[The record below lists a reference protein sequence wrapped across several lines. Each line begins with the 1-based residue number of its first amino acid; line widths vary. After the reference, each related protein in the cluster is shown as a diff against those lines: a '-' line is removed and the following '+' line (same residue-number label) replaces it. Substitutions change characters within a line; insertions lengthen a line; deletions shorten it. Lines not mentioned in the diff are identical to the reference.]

1 MTWLVYRSG
10 SGREDNL
17 TPRMIKDTVGKPG
30 QSPGLST
37 YTALELAVP
46 PGGKAQVIDLDL
58 LQLPLRGWRIN
69 RFLKVDARGTS
80 RSLPQPR
87 MAKST
92 GHSWRNAEPLDILA
106 IIAEADGEVDR
117 ALLEEWA
124 ATRGTD
130 QVHRLTEIVQQALVA
145 TVRRPR

>member
-17 TPRMIKDTVGKPG
+17 TPRMTKDTVGKPG

-37 YTALELAVP
+37 YTTLELAVP

-58 LQLPLRGWRIN
+58 LQLPLRGLEDQPLLEGGSEGHVSIAPMTPDGR
-69 RFLKVDARGTS
+69 VD
-80 RSLPQPR
+80 Q
-87 MAKST
+87 
-92 GHSWRNAEPLDILA
+92 
-106 IIAEADGEVDR
+106 V
-117 ALLEEWA
+117 LLEEWA
-124 ATRGTD
+124 TTRGTD
-130 QVHRLTEIVQQALVA
+130 QVHWLTEIVKQALVA

>member
-17 TPRMIKDTVGKPG
+17 TPRMIKDTAGKPG

-37 YTALELAVP
+37 YTILELAVP

-58 LQLPLRGWRIN
+58 LQLPLRGLEDQPLLEGGSEGHVSIAPMTPDGR
-69 RFLKVDARGTS
+69 VD
-80 RSLPQPR
+80 Q
-87 MAKST
+87 
-92 GHSWRNAEPLDILA
+92 
-106 IIAEADGEVDR
+106 V
-117 ALLEEWA
+117 LLEEWA
-124 ATRGTD
+124 TTRGTD
-130 QVHRLTEIVQQALVA
+130 QVHWLTEIVKQALVA

>member
-17 TPRMIKDTVGKPG
+17 TPRMVKDTVGKPG
-30 QSPGLST
+30 QFPGLST
-37 YTALELAVP
+37 HTTLELAVP

-58 LQLPLRGWRIN
+58 LQLPLRG
-69 RFLKVDARGTS
+69 LED
-80 RSLPQPR
+80 QPLFEGGR
-87 MAKST
+87 E
-92 GHSWRNAEPLDILA
+92 GHVS
-106 IIAEADGEVDR
+106 IAPTTPDGEVDR

-124 ATRGTD
+124 AIRGTD
-130 QVHRLTEIVQQALVA
+130 QVHRLTEIVKQALVD

>member
-37 YTALELAVP
+37 YTTPELAVP

-58 LQLPLRGWRIN
+58 LQLPLRG
-69 RFLKVDARGTS
+69 LED
-80 RSLPQPR
+80 QPLLEGGR
-87 MAKST
+87 E
-92 GHSWRNAEPLDILA
+92 GHVS
-106 IIAEADGEVDR
+106 IAPTTPDGEVDR
-117 ALLEEWA
+117 VLLEEWA

>member
-58 LQLPLRGWRIN
+58 LQLPLRG
-69 RFLKVDARGTS
+69 LED
-80 RSLPQPR
+80 QPLLEGGR
-87 MAKST
+87 E
-92 GHSWRNAEPLDILA
+92 GHVS
-106 IIAEADGEVDR
+106 IAPTTPDGEVDR
-117 ALLEEWA
+117 VLLEEWA

>member
-1 MTWLVYRSG
+1 MAWLVYRSG

-37 YTALELAVP
+37 YTNLGLAVL

-58 LQLPLRGWRIN
+58 LQLPLRG
-69 RFLKVDARGTS
+69 LED
-80 RSLPQPR
+80 
-87 MAKST
+87 
-92 GHSWRNAEPLDILA
+92 EPLLEGGREGHVS
-106 IIAEADGEVDR
+106 IAPTTPDGEVDR

-130 QVHRLTEIVQQALVA
+130 RVHRLTEIVKQALVA
-145 TVRRPR
+145 TVRRPP